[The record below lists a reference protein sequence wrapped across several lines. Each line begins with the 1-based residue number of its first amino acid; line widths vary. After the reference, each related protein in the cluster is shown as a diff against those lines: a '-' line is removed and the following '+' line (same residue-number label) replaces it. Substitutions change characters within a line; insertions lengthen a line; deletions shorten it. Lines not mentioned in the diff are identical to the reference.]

1 MFHSNQGH
9 DFYDN
14 VDKTNG
20 ILKNRFDSQSI
31 YNNKCIKTKTKS
43 CNGKM
48 KTDFHDKKIPEA
60 FHYICLMVILMDSVL
75 KNDDKYYP
83 QVLLEKC
90 KYIIK
95 EKKKHS
101 YIEEE

>member
-1 MFHSNQGH
+1 
-9 DFYDN
+9 
-14 VDKTNG
+14 
-20 ILKNRFDSQSI
+20 
-31 YNNKCIKTKTKS
+31 
-43 CNGKM
+43 M
-48 KTDFHDKKIPEA
+48 KTDFHDKKIPET

-101 YIEEE
+101 YIEEELENSSDESDEESDKESDKE